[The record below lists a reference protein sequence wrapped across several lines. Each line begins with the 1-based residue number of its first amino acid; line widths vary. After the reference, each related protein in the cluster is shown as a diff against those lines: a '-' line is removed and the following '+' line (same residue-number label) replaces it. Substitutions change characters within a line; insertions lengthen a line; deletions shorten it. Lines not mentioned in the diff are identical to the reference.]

1 MKISIICSES
11 NHPVNSWIHTWANNI
26 SERHEINIV
35 TKSNQ
40 LTTGNILFLVSCHE
54 IIDKETREN
63 FDYTLVLH
71 ASNLPYGRGMSPHIW
86 QIVEGKNRILLTLLD
101 AEDKLD
107 SGKIWKQK
115 EIFFDGSELF
125 DEINNKI
132 FSSEIELMSW
142 AIKNIY
148 TSSPFEQVGEPTFY
162 RKRTPE
168 DSRIDIKKTID
179 EQFNLLR
186 VADPERYPAFFERN
200 GHTYKIKI
208 EKIIK

>member
-1 MKISIICSES
+1 
-11 NHPVNSWIHTWANNI
+11 
-26 SERHEINIV
+26 
-35 TKSNQ
+35 
-40 LTTGNILFLVSCHE
+40 
-54 IIDKETREN
+54 
-63 FDYTLVLH
+63 
-71 ASNLPYGRGMSPHIW
+71 MSPHIW

>member
-54 IIDKETREN
+54 IIDKETRDY